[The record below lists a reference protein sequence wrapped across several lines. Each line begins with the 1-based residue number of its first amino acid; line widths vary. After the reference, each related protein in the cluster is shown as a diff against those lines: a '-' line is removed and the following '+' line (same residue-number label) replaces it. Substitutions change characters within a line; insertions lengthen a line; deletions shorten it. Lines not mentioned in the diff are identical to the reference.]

1 MMEYNETRE
10 ETRLM
15 TGNVLFEKYGR
26 TIEPGRVIFNEGE
39 DGDTMYIIQ
48 EGTVRIT
55 KDIEGKQH
63 ILAELGKGDFFGEM
77 AIVSQMKRSATATA
91 VDSVQLLSFDRQG
104 FQGMIEKNAKIALN
118 VIDKLCRR
126 LQNANNQIQLL
137 FKSNERSLMALNL
150 YHLFT
155 ESGVGTRLSLERV
168 RQEFTMNLL
177 VPLELVNRILKE
189 LEEAKIV
196 EIRGNSIRLLD
207 RDRLA
212 AAANLAAVARR

>member
-1 MMEYNETRE
+1 MMEYYETVE
-10 ETRLM
+10 DPRLM
-15 TGNVLFEKYGR
+15 AGNVLFEKYGR
-26 TIEPGRVIFNEGE
+26 TVEPGRVIFSEGDEGE
-39 DGDTMYIIQ
+39 TMYIIQ

-63 ILAELGKGDFFGEM
+63 LLAELGKGDFFGEM
-77 AIVSQMKRSATATA
+77 AIVSRMRRSATVTA
-91 VDSVQLLSFDRQG
+91 VDTVQLLTFDRQG

-155 ESGVGTRLSLERV
+155 DAGVGTR
-168 RQEFTMNLL
+168 MNLEKVRREITMSL
-177 VPLELVNRILKE
+177 VVPLDLVNRILKE
-189 LEEAKIV
+189 LEDADIV
-196 EIRGNSIRLLD
+196 EIRGGGIRLLD

-212 AAANLAAVARR
+212 AAANVSSSAGE

>member
-1 MMEYNETRE
+1 MMEYYETLE
-10 ETRLM
+10 ETILM
-15 TGNVLFEKYGR
+15 AGNVLFEKYGR

-55 KDIEGKQH
+55 KDIEGKEH
-63 ILAELGKGDFFGEM
+63 VLAELGKGDFFGEM
-77 AIVSQMKRSATATA
+77 AIVSRMKRSATATA

-104 FQGMIEKNAKIALN
+104 FQGMIEKNSKIALN

-137 FKSNERSLMALNL
+137 FKSNERSGMALNL

-177 VPLELVNRILKE
+177 VPVDLVNRILKE
-189 LEEAKIV
+189 LEEANIV
-196 EIRGNSIRLLD
+196 EIRGGSIRLLD

-212 AAANLAAVARR
+212 AAANLGAVARS